1 MLRTVRIPARSR
13 ALAGKTRDEMSE
25 TKTSAEPMAP
35 SRRAKPRR
43 PVRAPTR
50 RLKETPLNERDWVE
64 AATEI
69 LVQENV
75 RGIKIEKLCAKLGVT
90 KGSFYWHF
98 KKRNDILVAMLREWR
113 RRATLNVIQNAA
125 RSGIRGFDMLR
136 RLIEMPRR
144 TNADQAVAVEM
155 SIRDW
160 ARRVEMPKEALLEVD
175 TMRFEHMSEMY
186 MQAGFDEA
194 EAKKRSYLTYCVL
207 MGDAQVHRT
216 LPGAISREDYIET
229 AIKLLSQG
237 APAKDK

>member
-1 MLRTVRIPARSR
+1 MSDPKDSAAQKSTATPA
-13 ALAGKTRDEMSE
+13 A
-25 TKTSAEPMAP
+25 

-43 PVRAPTR
+43 PARAPTR
-50 RLKETPLNERDWVE
+50 RLKETPLNERDWVA

-98 KKRNDILVAMLREWR
+98 KKRNDILIAMLHEWK

-125 RSGIRGFDMLR
+125 RSGIKGLEMLR
-136 RLIEMPRR
+136 RLVEGRR
-144 TNADQAVAVEM
+144 RENIDQAVAVEM

-160 ARRVEMPKEALLEVD
+160 ARRVEMPKEAIFEVD
-175 TMRFEHMSEMY
+175 TMRFEHMREMF

-194 EAKKRSYLTYCVL
+194 EASKRSYLTYCVL

-216 LPGAISREDYIET
+216 LPAAISRDDYIET
-229 AIKLLSQG
+229 AIRLLSQG
-237 APAKDK
+237 APGKDR